1 MSFRFHLEASRSFC
15 IIRAIWAISFAQAM
29 LSFTSKSAIA
39 EDPKDAAVV
48 ISYNRD
54 VRPILSDKC
63 FPCHGADPGTREA
76 DLRLDTLESLLPRDS
91 EIAAI
96 VAGNSRD
103 SLAIQ
108 RILTD
113 DQDLKM
119 PPVHLNRA
127 LTPEEIEILKAW
139 IDAGA
144 NYENHWAFEP
154 IKRPEVP
161 TATSPGIANN
171 PIDHFIQAKMNE
183 RGLAP
188 SPVADKETLIRR
200 VAIALTGLPPSI
212 EEQDAYF
219 SDESETAYQA
229 LLDRYM
235 ESDRFG
241 EEMARHWLDVAR
253 YADTHGMHL
262 DNERQMWAY
271 RDWVIQAF
279 NRNMPFDQFTIEQL
293 AGDLLPDPSI
303 DQLTATG
310 FNRCNVT
317 SGEGGSI
324 NEELLYRYAV
334 DRTSTTMQVW
344 MGLTGG
350 CAVCHDHKFDP
361 ISQKEFYSMYAFF
374 NSAAD
379 PAMDGNSLLTA
390 PIAKLDRDEDRI
402 RLAEIAQNLLDIRQR
417 IQTEAEQVTYTD
429 PALED
434 PKPEPE
440 LTFTMWMDDE
450 FPSGGTLVVAGAP
463 TEFVEGSEPAPISGT
478 KVLKRTD
485 GGLAQDVWES
495 KSNPVIVPDN
505 GVLEASVW
513 IDPNN
518 APRSIMVQF
527 HREGWNHRAVWGDY
541 EAINWGKVDS
551 FERVHMGEL
560 PETGAWVQ
568 LQVPFDKLGLNA
580 GDKLVGFA
588 LTQFGGTVYWDRVGA
603 SGSIAKAT
611 DLRYSFEVWKE
622 RQLNSPPDQIAAE
635 IRDSLQRYKASRD
648 ADASEATA
656 EEPSEKELRRYFLT
670 QICEITKPQFQKLN
684 DEIASLN
691 SERKRIEESI
701 PGTFIYRDL
710 PTPRESFVMLRGAY
724 NKPGDPVQPGVLE
737 ILPPLKL
744 APLKLDGEQHRATRL
759 DLARWLVSG
768 DHPLTARVTVNRLWQ
783 QFFGIGLV
791 KSSDDFGTQGEL
803 PSHPELL
810 DWLAMEF
817 QESGW
822 DVKHLVRLMLSSHTF
837 QQSSRLEPQHLE
849 SDPSNRLLARGPRFR
864 LDAEQIR
871 DNALFVAG
879 ILDLKMGGKGVKP
892 YQPPNIWEP
901 VGFAGSNTRF
911 YSQDSGSSLV
921 RRSIYT
927 FYKRTAPPPF
937 MSNFDAPNREQSCS
951 VRERSNTPLQALQLM
966 NDVQYVEAAR
976 RFAER
981 LMQNSDEIDGR
992 VDSGLD
998 GRLDGWLERGVRMVL
1013 CRMPTDN
1020 ELVVLRTLYQEQ
1032 LERFQANPESANS
1045 LLAFGEISSNKKW
1058 DTNELAALTLVCN
1071 LLLNLDETT
1080 NRN

>member
-1 MSFRFHLEASRSFC
+1 MSFRDYPHLLRFLC
-15 IIRAIWAISFAQAM
+15 V
-29 LSFTSKSAIA
+29 LTAIA
-39 EDPKDAAVV
+39 AICWNQMALIGATLLTQPEEPDVPAAS
-48 ISYNRD
+48 ISYNCD

-63 FPCHGADPGTREA
+63 FPCHGADAGTREA
-76 DLRLDTLESLLPRDS
+76 GLRLDTSDSLLPLDS
-91 EIAAI
+91 GGTAI
-96 VAGNSRD
+96 VAGNSRG
-103 SLAIQ
+103 SLIMD

-119 PPVHLNRA
+119 PPAHLNKA
-127 LTPEEIEILKAW
+127 LTSDEIEILKTW

-144 NYENHWAFEP
+144 HYENHWAFEP
-154 IKRPEVP
+154 SKRPEVP
-161 TATSPGIANN
+161 PTTSPSFANN
-171 PIDHFIQAKMNE
+171 PIDHFIQVKIDE
-183 RGLAP
+183 RGFAP
-188 SPVADKETLIRR
+188 SAIADKATLIRR
-200 VAIALTGLPPSI
+200 VAIALTGLPPTI
-212 EEQDAYF
+212 DEQNAYL
-219 SDESETAYQA
+219 SDESETAFHA
-229 LLDRYM
+229 MLDRYM
-235 ESDRFG
+235 ESERYG

-317 SGEGGSI
+317 SSEGGSI

-334 DRTSTTMQVW
+334 DRASTTMQVW

-379 PAMDGNSLLTA
+379 PAMDGNSLLTS
-390 PIAKLDRDEDRI
+390 PIAKLDREEDRI
-402 RLAEIAQNLLDIRQR
+402 RLAAIAERFREITQR

-434 PKPEPE
+434 PKPDPE
-440 LTFTMWMDDE
+440 LTFSMWMDDE
-450 FPSGGTLVVAGAP
+450 FPSGGTLVVVGTP
-463 TEFVEGSEPAPISGT
+463 TEFVEGSEPTPISGT
-478 KVLKRTD
+478 KVLKRSD

-495 KSNPVIVPDN
+495 KSNPVTVPDN
-505 GVLEASVW
+505 GVFEASVW
-513 IDPNN
+513 IDPKNT
-518 APRSIMVQF
+518 PRSIMVQF

-560 PETGAWVQ
+560 PELGAWVQ
-568 LQVPFDKLGLNA
+568 LRVPFDKLGLKA

-603 SGSIAKAT
+603 SGSITKAT
-611 DLRYSFEVWKE
+611 DLRYSFEAWKE
-622 RQLNSPPDQIAAE
+622 SQLHSPPDQIASE
-635 IRDSLQRYKASRD
+635 IRDSVQRYKASKD
-648 ADASEATA
+648 AETAHGTA
-656 EEPSEKELRRYFLT
+656 EEASEKELRRYFLT
-670 QICEITKPQFQKLN
+670 QICETTKTQFQKLN
-684 DEIASLN
+684 DEVAALN
-691 SERKRIEESI
+691 SERKSIEESI

-744 APLKLDGEQHRATRL
+744 DSEQRRATRL

-768 DHPLTARVTVNRLWQ
+768 DHPLTARVTVNRFWQ
-783 QFFGIGLV
+783 QFFGVGLV
-791 KSSDDFGTQGEL
+791 KSSYDFGTQGEL

-810 DWLAMEF
+810 DWLAIEF

-837 QQSSRLEPQHLE
+837 QQSSRMEPQHLD

-976 RFAER
+976 CFAER
-981 LMQNSDEIDGR
+981 LTQDSDEIDGG
-992 VDSGLD
+992 VD
-998 GRLDGWLERGVRMVL
+998 GRLDGRLELGVRMVL
-1013 CRMPTDN
+1013 CRMPTDR
-1020 ELVVLRTLYQEQ
+1020 ELIVLRTLYQEQ
-1032 LERFQANPESANS
+1032 LERFQANPESANA
-1045 LLAFGEISSNKKW
+1045 LLAFGDIPSEKKW